1 MRIFNLLLIISASTA
16 RKLEYTTTLQLIR
29 LPMLIYD
36 YNKKFNFTQVENI
49 ENGTKLL
56 NELSKYAPNGEIKLF
71 IDDPKSGLQAGI
83 TKSDKKKRICV
94 VFRGSEQ
101 KIDWYHNLLAW
112 KYKLPNFKCK
122 IHNGFYKQLNDYN
135 NFIKISDQ
143 LKLEISHNPSYA
155 VYILGHSLGGALA
168 SIFGFLYANTT
179 DNFITVVTFA
189 SPRVGDNKFKEL
201 FENQSNLRH
210 FRFTN
215 KNDIVP
221 NFPIINYHHTGIHIN
236 INNKK
241 FKIGKKNT
249 ILNSFS
255 IKDHDIND
263 YYENLKRGKGWNS
276 LDLN

>member
-29 LPMLIYD
+29 LPILIYD

-101 KIDWYHNLLAW
+101 KKDWYHNLLAW
-112 KYKLPNFKCK
+112 KYKLPNYDASVH
-122 IHNGFYKQLNDYN
+122 IGFYKQLNDNNNYN
-135 NFIKISDQ
+135 KISKQ
-143 LKLEISHNPSYA
+143 LKKEILENPSYKIY
-155 VYILGHSLGGALA
+155 VLGHSLGASLA
-168 SIFGFLYANTT
+168 TLFGFLFSNTT
-179 DNFITVVTFA
+179 DNFINVLSFA
-189 SPRVGDNKFKEL
+189 SPRLGNKKFKYI
-201 FENQSNLRH
+201 FEKQPNLLH
-210 FRFTN
+210 YRFTN

-221 NFPIINYHHTGIHIN
+221 NLPIINYHHTGIHIN
-236 INNKK
+236 INKNKLK
-241 FKIGKKNT
+241 LGKINT

-255 IKDHDIND
+255 IKDHDIYD
-263 YYENLKRGKGWNS
+263 YYENLKKSKGWNS
-276 LDLN
+276 LNLN